1 MVIIATGCRTDPPP
15 PQPLRSGPYDGE
27 VSNVEEG
34 SNPAS
39 LNPAQREVIA
49 LLGRSAEDI
58 ERTAM
63 PDGIGA
69 LLLEELEKSL
79 EPLADELSP
88 DSPLWVSKHA
98 LSTVHS
104 CEAHHLAGQGSFE
117 WSPATV
123 RGTVAHRA
131 IEIGIHV
138 RGTPTPAEL
147 VDETIAR
154 LVDDTRAP
162 ASQYLASLGEYDR
175 AEVRGL
181 AVEHV
186 TAFQE
191 CFPPLKAAWI
201 PRTESKVQVS
211 LLGGR
216 IMLSGKVD
224 LTLGRP
230 GAKVIIDLKSGR
242 YAVAHRDDLRFYAL
256 IETIKMGVPP
266 RKLASYYLDQAR
278 THPEDVTEPL
288 LRSATRRTIDG
299 IMRMYAITR
308 ANQEPVRR
316 PGAQCRWC
324 PIADDC
330 EVGQAFLTAQSD
342 DS

>member
-1 MVIIATGCRTDPPP
+1 MA
-15 PQPLRSGPYDGE
+15 
-27 VSNVEEG
+27 
-34 SNPAS
+34 
-39 LNPAQREVIA
+39 
-49 LLGRSAEDI
+49 
-58 ERTAM
+58 
-63 PDGIGA
+63 DGIAG
-69 LLLEELEKSL
+69 LLLDELEKSL
-79 EPLADELSP
+79 APLADELTP
-88 DSPLWVSKHA
+88 EAPMWVSKHA
-98 LSTVHS
+98 LSTVHT

-131 IEIGIHV
+131 IEIGIHH
-138 RGTPTPAEL
+138 RGLPNPAEL

-162 ASQYLASLGEYDR
+162 ASMYLASLSEYER

-186 TAFQE
+186 SAFQE
-191 CFPPLKAAWI
+191 CFPPLKANWI

-211 LLGGR
+211 LFGGK
-216 IMLSGKVD
+216 ILLSGKVD

-230 GAKVIIDLKSGR
+230 GAKVIIDLKTGR
-242 YAVAHRDDLRFYAL
+242 PNASHRDDLRFYAL

-278 THPEDVTEPL
+278 THPEDVTEGL
-288 LRSATRRTIDG
+288 LRSAARRTVDG
-299 IMRMYAITR
+299 VMRMYAITY

-316 PGAQCRWC
+316 PGPQCRWC
-324 PIADDC
+324 PIAEDC
-330 EVGQAFLTAQSD
+330 DVGQAFLSAGAD
-342 DS
+342 DD